1 MTHAYPV
8 YTIEAEC
15 QDCYKCVRHCPV
27 KAIRVRDG
35 HAAVIPE
42 LCVACGKCV
51 EVCPVKAK
59 QVRNGT
65 GRLRLL
71 LSEPAP
77 VYASLAPSWVSEFKN
92 VTSGQLIRALK
103 QLGFAGVSETAL
115 GAQLVSAQ
123 VARELDG
130 GVTGLL
136 LSSACP
142 TAVDFVRKYLPHLA
156 GCITP
161 VGSPLMAHAR
171 MLRDRY
177 GDGIRVVFIGPCIGK
192 KNEADRNPKLL
203 NLAVTYPE
211 LRQMFREASIHPERL
226 AADPAD
232 RFVPE
237 AAEEGAQYPVEGGMN
252 DTIRC

>member
-77 VYASLAPSWVSEFKN
+77 VYASLAPSWARVK
-92 VTSGQLIRALK
+92 TGCAAPTTWPI
-103 QLGFAGVSETAL
+103 
-115 GAQLVSAQ
+115 SA
-123 VARELDG
+123 A
-130 GVTGLL
+130 
-136 LSSACP
+136 
-142 TAVDFVRKYLPHLA
+142 TAVT
-156 GCITP
+156 TP
-161 VGSPLMAHAR
+161 SASAR
-171 MLRDRY
+171 RW
-177 GDGIRVVFIGPCIGK
+177 
-192 KNEADRNPKLL
+192 A
-203 NLAVTYPE
+203 
-211 LRQMFREASIHPERL
+211 
-226 AADPAD
+226 
-232 RFVPE
+232 
-237 AAEEGAQYPVEGGMN
+237 
-252 DTIRC
+252 

>member
-71 LSEPAP
+71 LSEPA
-77 VYASLAPSWVSEFKN
+77 ASRRS
-92 VTSGQLIRALK
+92 
-103 QLGFAGVSETAL
+103 
-115 GAQLVSAQ
+115 
-123 VARELDG
+123 
-130 GVTGLL
+130 
-136 LSSACP
+136 
-142 TAVDFVRKYLPHLA
+142 VR
-156 GCITP
+156 
-161 VGSPLMAHAR
+161 R
-171 MLRDRY
+171 
-177 GDGIRVVFIGPCIGK
+177 
-192 KNEADRNPKLL
+192 
-203 NLAVTYPE
+203 
-211 LRQMFREASIHPERL
+211 
-226 AADPAD
+226 
-232 RFVPE
+232 
-237 AAEEGAQYPVEGGMN
+237 
-252 DTIRC
+252 

>member
-123 VARELDG
+123 VAREL
-130 GVTGLL
+130 VGLPDRSGFRAQIPAPSRRL
-136 LSSACP
+136 
-142 TAVDFVRKYLPHLA
+142 HHA
-156 GCITP
+156 G
-161 VGSPLMAHAR
+161 R
-171 MLRDRY
+171 
-177 GDGIRVVFIGPCIGK
+177 F
-192 KNEADRNPKLL
+192 
-203 NLAVTYPE
+203 
-211 LRQMFREASIHPERL
+211 
-226 AADPAD
+226 AADGARPD
-232 RFVPE
+232 
-237 AAEEGAQYPVEGGMN
+237 AARPVRGRHPGGLH
-252 DTIRC
+252 RPLHRQKK